1 MPLPSLSTCALT
13 ARMMT
18 RAPAF
23 SILFSARVTLTKRY
37 WVTSDERRRDGPNRF
52 AGMPQRQVCFAID
65 LACAARGHF
74 IHVVRVNR

>member
-37 WVTSDERRRDGPNRF
+37 WVTSDERRSICDREFIGGALRMRTIEPLFLGDTC
-52 AGMPQRQVCFAID
+52 VC
-65 LACAARGHF
+65 
-74 IHVVRVNR
+74 